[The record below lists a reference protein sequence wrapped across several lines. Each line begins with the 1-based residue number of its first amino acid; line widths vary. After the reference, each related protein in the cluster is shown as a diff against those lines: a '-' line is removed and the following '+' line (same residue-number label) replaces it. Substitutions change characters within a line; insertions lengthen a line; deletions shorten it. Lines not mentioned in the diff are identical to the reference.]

1 MPRLLIGPGGIG
13 DVIFS
18 LPGLESS
25 RAEYTELWDWRP
37 VLPLIRF
44 AGHTHAIAY
53 TGLDLVGSER
63 ASGREDL
70 EWSKLVAWL
79 ER

>member
-25 RAEYTELWDWRP
+25 GAEYTELWDWRP

-44 AGHTHAIAY
+44 AGHIHAIAY
-53 TGLDLVGSER
+53 AGLDLVGVVGSEY
-63 ASGREDL
+63 ASGRE
-70 EWSKLVAWL
+70 K
-79 ER
+79 RGFC